1 MSTARYIAY
10 YRVSTDKQGRSGL
23 GLEAQRRA
31 VVDYLNG
38 GNWEL
43 VEEFTEIESG
53 KKNDRPE
60 LAKALAACRKHKAK
74 LVIARLDRLSRNAA
88 FIGNMMESNVEFVAV
103 DFPSASRLTLHIL
116 AAVAD
121 YEREAIST
129 RTKAALAAKKAQGV
143 KLGGPRLDLASVEG
157 VKAVKAKADQFAANV
172 LPIVRS
178 IEASGITT
186 FDGIAAALNA
196 RGVRTARGGQW
207 YGATV
212 RNIVM
217 RSGAGEGVQ

>member
-1 MSTARYIAY
+1 MTTARYIAY

-53 KKNDRPE
+53 KRNDRPE

-88 FIGNMMESNVEFVAV
+88 FIANMMESNVEFVAV

-143 KLGGPRLDLASVEG
+143 KLGGPRLAVASIEG
-157 VKAVKAKADQFAANV
+157 AKAVKAKADQFAANV
-172 LPIVRS
+172 LPIVQT
-178 IEASGITT
+178 IEASGIKT

-217 RSGAGEGVQ
+217 RSRTGEGVQ

>member
-1 MSTARYIAY
+1 MSAARYIAY

-23 GLEAQRRA
+23 GLEAQRSA

-43 VEEFTEIESG
+43 VEEYTEVESG
-53 KKNDRPE
+53 KKDDRPQ

-143 KLGGPRLDLASVEG
+143 KLGGPRLDVASVEG
-157 VKAVKAKADQFAANV
+157 VKAVKAKANQFAANV

-186 FDGIAAALNA
+186 FDGIAEALNA

-207 YGATV
+207 YGTTV
-212 RNIVM
+212 RNIVV
-217 RSGAGEGVQ
+217 RSGAGENRQ